1 MRKYPSRQKKMAYIR
16 QKATDKKR
24 VKLLIL
30 YIKVLL
36 AEFYYICDII
46 ILNELRSYFRILF
59 GFILKLFE
67 QCLLKIIAFLVY
79 LQIF

>member
-1 MRKYPSRQKKMAYIR
+1 MAYIR
-16 QKATDKKR
+16 QKVMDKKR

-46 ILNELRSYFRILF
+46 ILNELRSYFKILF

-67 QCLLKIIAFLVY
+67 QCLLKIIAFWY
-79 LQIF
+79 ICKYFEREYR

>member
-1 MRKYPSRQKKMAYIR
+1 MAYIR
-16 QKATDKKR
+16 QMATDKKR

-46 ILNELRSYFRILF
+46 ILNELRSYFKILF

-67 QCLLKIIAFLVY
+67 QCLLKIIAFWY
-79 LQIF
+79 ICRYFEREYR